1 MSRTPDAILSIQSAV
16 ASGHVGNSAAVLPL
30 QRLGFDVF
38 PVYTVLL
45 AHHPGQGRGWRGH
58 KVEPARIAEILSGL
72 EASRSAP
79 TTEVG
84 RRSGATT
91 GGRPWEPA
99 DGSQG
104 SGAFGRCVA
113 VLSGYFGAPEV
124 ADLVLRAVES
134 VRAVRPDA
142 LFLCDPVI
150 GDDHTGV
157 FVAPGV
163 AEAIRDRLLPA
174 ADMITPNRFELG
186 HLSGGPADGID
197 AVLAAAAALRATG
210 PRLVVATGLEL
221 PDAPGTLSV
230 LADAAD
236 AGWLVTT
243 PRVPGLVHGTGDLFS
258 ALFLGHYL
266 RTREV
271 KAALELASAATFA
284 VVERTQA
291 AGTEELQLVAAQ
303 NQLAAPDRRFVAVR
317 LR

>member
-1 MSRTPDAILSIQSAV
+1 MSQPSDAVLSIQSAV
-16 ASGHVGNSAAVLPL
+16 AYGHVGNSAAVLPL

-38 PVYTVLL
+38 PVHTVLL

-72 EASRSAP
+72 QEHRAL
-79 TTEVG
+79 
-84 RRSGATT
+84 
-91 GGRPWEPA
+91 
-99 DGSQG
+99 
-104 SGAFGRCVA
+104 GRCVA

-124 ADLVLRAVES
+124 ADLILRAVES

-174 ADMITPNRFELG
+174 ADIATPNRFELA
-186 HLSGGPADGID
+186 HLSGIPVDSAD
-197 AVLAAAAALRATG
+197 AALAAAAAVRATG

-221 PDAPGTLSV
+221 PDAPGTLSM
-230 LADAAD
+230 LADAAR
-236 AGWLVTT
+236 ASWLVTT

-266 RTREV
+266 HTREV
-271 KAALELASAATFA
+271 KAALELASAAVFA

-291 AGTEELQLVAAQ
+291 AGTDELQLVAAQ
-303 NQLAAPDRRFVAVR
+303 DQLAAPDRRFAAARVR
-317 LR
+317 

>member
-1 MSRTPDAILSIQSAV
+1 MSQPSDAVLSIQSAV
-16 ASGHVGNSAAVLPL
+16 AYGHVGNSAAVLPL

-38 PVYTVLL
+38 PVHTVLL

-72 EASRSAP
+72 QEHRAL
-79 TTEVG
+79 
-84 RRSGATT
+84 
-91 GGRPWEPA
+91 
-99 DGSQG
+99 
-104 SGAFGRCVA
+104 GRCVA

-124 ADLVLRAVES
+124 ADLILRAVES

-174 ADMITPNRFELG
+174 ADIATPNRFELG
-186 HLSGGPADGID
+186 HLSGCPVDTID
-197 AVLAAAAALRATG
+197 AVLAAAAAVRKMG

-221 PDAPGTLSV
+221 PDAPGTLSM
-230 LADAAD
+230 LADAAR
-236 AGWLVTT
+236 ASWLVTT

-266 RTREV
+266 HTREV

-291 AGTEELQLVAAQ
+291 AGTDELQLVAAQ
-303 NQLAAPDRRFVAVR
+303 DQLAAPDRRFAAARVR
-317 LR
+317 